1 MVALLGILGMVAIVV
16 GSAMWHGYVFS
27 VLWGWFAVPAFGLPA
42 LSLAMSIGVALLV
55 NYATY
60 HRVEVPENP
69 NKSDSN
75 KIAEPLAHIIT
86 YPLIVLIMG
95 WVIKQYI

>member
-1 MVALLGILGMVAIVV
+1 MVALIGFLGLIAMVVV
-16 GSAMWHGYVFS
+16 SAMWHGYVFS

-42 LSLAMSIGVALLV
+42 LSLAMSIGIALLV

-60 HRVEVPENP
+60 HRVTVPENP
-69 NKSDSN
+69 DRPTSD
-75 KIAEPLAHIIT
+75 KITDSLAHIIT

>member
-1 MVALLGILGMVAIVV
+1 MVALLGILAMVAIVV
-16 GSAMWHGYVFS
+16 GSAIWHGYVFS

-42 LSLAMSIGVALLV
+42 LSLAMSIGVALLA

-60 HRVEVPENP
+60 HRVTVPSDP
-69 NKSDSN
+69 NKDTGDKVIDSV
-75 KIAEPLAHIIT
+75 AHIIA

>member
-1 MVALLGILGMVAIVV
+1 MVALLGILGMVAMVA

-27 VLWGWFAVPAFGLPA
+27 LLWSWFAVPAFGLPT

-60 HRVEVPENP
+60 HRVTVPTDPFEDTGDTVI
-69 NKSDSN
+69 DS
-75 KIAEPLAHIIT
+75 ATHIIT
-86 YPLIVLIMG
+86 YPLIVLIIG